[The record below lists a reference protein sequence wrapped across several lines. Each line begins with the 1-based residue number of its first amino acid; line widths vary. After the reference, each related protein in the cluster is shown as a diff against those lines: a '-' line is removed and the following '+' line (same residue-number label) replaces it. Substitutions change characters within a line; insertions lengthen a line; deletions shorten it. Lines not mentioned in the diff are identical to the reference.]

1 MVFLVATGAGPGCP
15 KPAKKSKVWPAATGG
30 GVGSSRFTLAGVG
43 AGISGSVDVNPGSRE
58 DGGVGAGSDKPNRS
72 NAEGVPTDE
81 GVEAGAG
88 A

>member
-1 MVFLVATGAGPGCP
+1 MFLVVTGAGPGCP
-15 KPAKKSKVWPAATGG
+15 RPAKKSKVWPPETGG
-30 GVGSSRFTLAGVG
+30 GVGSSRFTLAGESV
-43 AGISGSVDVNPGSRE
+43 GISGSVAVNPGSRE
-58 DGGVGAGSDKPNRS
+58 DEGAGAGSDKPNRS